1 MVQKRLPNP
10 ASAGSRARWRPQGN
24 QRQQLNL
31 WAKRLPWLLLLL
43 LGLVFALDFG
53 SWLVAESLWFQEIG
67 QEQVFWLRWFT
78 RAITWAIA
86 LGGSAA
92 FIGFNFQLAH
102 RLGKPESSPA
112 FNPLSLPVIDQARP
126 GNTEPAQTDGFGA
139 MGLRSL
145 MGTVIA
151 LGLLLS
157 LLLYH
162 YGLDLWY
169 GWHLGD
175 PLLQQRPP
183 VPVQFNIDTLG
194 QDLLRLFQRSWQW
207 LPLLGSVALL
217 IAAPWATLLA
227 EAVFL
232 CITFGMVLSS
242 QWMSILPA
250 FAPTAFGLAD
260 AQFGR
265 DISFY
270 IFTLP
275 VLELLRFWSVG
286 LLLFTLLAVVIL
298 YIAGDGSLSRGLF
311 RGFSSDQQHHLYG
324 LGGGLMATVALSH
337 WLSRYARL
345 YGQRNNSFFGAGY
358 TDVRVQLPVDWALT
372 ILASLIAI
380 GLLLRAGDWTFTSW
394 RFRSSRQQQVVS
406 QTQRRPR
413 PRSKALEF
421 FIVHPFLDL
430 GIGYVLL
437 VLVVGNALPGAVQQ
451 LAVLPNEL
459 ERERPYIA
467 RAIAASRQAFD
478 LEDIEVK
485 TFDPTDNLTPADLE
499 NNRATLNNVRLWDTR
514 PLLLANRQLQQ
525 IRLYY
530 SFPDADIDRYALQND
545 SSDKQQVIVAARELD
560 YEAVP
565 DAAKTWVN
573 KHLVYTHGYGF
584 TLSPVNTVGAGGLPN
599 YFVKDIGANITLQGS
614 DALGISQQEVR
625 ENIPIGSPRIYYGGL
640 TNNYVMT
647 STRNKELDYPSGNNN
662 AENVYDGQGGIS
674 LGNALRRW
682 TFAAYLRDWQ
692 MALTRNFTPDTQL
705 LFRRNIKN
713 RIQSIA
719 PFLRYDNDPYLVIAD
734 PPGEVG
740 DANSSNLYWIVDA
753 YTTSDR
759 YPYSDPGEHP
769 FNYIRNSVKVIID
782 AYNGSVQL
790 YVTDDDDPIIQTWGR
805 IFPGLLQPMAAM
817 PESLRSHIRYPIDLF
832 DVQSERLLIYHM
844 TDAKLFYNREDQ
856 WQVPTEIYANES
868 QAVEPYYL
876 TMRLPTEEQEEFAL
890 LHPFTPVRRNNL
902 IAWLAGRSDGDNY
915 GKLLLYQFPK
925 QRLVY
930 GPEQIEARINQD
942 PQISQLISLWNRQ
955 GSRVIQGNLLVIPIE
970 QSLLY
975 VEPLYLE
982 AERNSIPTLIRVIV
996 AYGNR
1001 IVMEENLNRGLE
1013 ILFDAE
1019 NKVQAE
1025 GGAFQPPADLS
1036 DIPGASSLDLNRPI
1050 TTEIGDPEDP
1060 SLALPAL
1067 GVGQ

>member
-1 MVQKRLPNP
+1 MVQKRLS
-10 ASAGSRARWRPQGN
+10 ASVAPSLPRAQSQWGR
-24 QRQQLNL
+24 
-31 WAKRLPWLLLLL
+31 WAKRLPWVLLLMAGLL
-43 LGLVFALDFG
+43 FALDF
-53 SWLVAESLWFQEIG
+53 SCWLVAESLWFKELG
-67 QEQVFWLRWFT
+67 HEQVFWLRWVT
-78 RAITWAIA
+78 RAGTWAIA
-86 LGGSAA
+86 LLGSAG
-92 FIGFNFQLAH
+92 FIGFNFQLAR
-102 RLGKPESSPA
+102 RLSKPESDESS
-112 FNPLSLPVIDQARP
+112 NPLKLPIIDQAQL
-126 GNTEPAQTDGFGA
+126 GDAKPAIPLGFGS

-145 MGTVIA
+145 MATVIC

-157 LLLYH
+157 VLLYH

-169 GWHLGD
+169 SWRLGE
-175 PLLQQRPP
+175 PLLQQRPHLP
-183 VPVQFNIDTLG
+183 IQFDIYTLG
-194 QDLLRLFQRSWQW
+194 QDLLRLFRQPWQW

-217 IAAPWATLLA
+217 VTAPWATLLA
-227 EAVFL
+227 EAALL
-232 CITFGMVLSS
+232 CITFGMVLSN
-242 QWMSILPA
+242 QWISILPA
-250 FAPTAFGLAD
+250 FQPTSFGLPD

-275 VLELLRFWSVG
+275 VLELLRFWGVG

-324 LGGGLMATVALSH
+324 LGGGFMATVALSH

-345 YGQRNNSFFGAGY
+345 YSQRNNSFFGAGY
-358 TDVRVQLPVDWALT
+358 TDVTVQLPVDLALT
-372 ILASLIAI
+372 ILASLIAV
-380 GLLLRAGDWTFTSW
+380 GLLFRAGGWTFKSW
-394 RFRSSRQQQVVS
+394 RFRSLHQKKIE
-406 QTQRRPR
+406 RRRR

-421 FIVHPFLDL
+421 FVVHPFLDL
-430 GIGYVLL
+430 GIGYILL
-437 VLVVGNALPGAVQQ
+437 VLVVGNALPTAVQQ

-485 TFDPTDNLTPADLE
+485 TFDPTNNLTPADLE
-499 NNRATLNNVRLWDTR
+499 NNRGTLNNVRLWDTR

-530 SFPDADIDRYALQND
+530 SFPDADIDRYPLQDD
-545 SSDKQQVIVAARELD
+545 SSAKQQVIVAARELD
-560 YEAVP
+560 YDAVP
-565 DAAKTWVN
+565 AAAKTWVN

-584 TLSPVNTVGAGGLPN
+584 TLSPVNSVGSGGLPN
-599 YFVKDIGANITLQGS
+599 YFVRDIGANITLQGS
-614 DALGISQQEVR
+614 DALGISDQEVKD
-625 ENIPIGSPRIYYGGL
+625 NIPIGSPRIYYGGL
-640 TNNYVMT
+640 TNTYVMT

-662 AENVYDGQGGIS
+662 AENVYDGRGGIS
-674 LGNALRRW
+674 LGNTLRRW
-682 TFAAYLRDWQ
+682 TFATYLRDWQ
-692 MALTRNFTPDTQL
+692 MALTRNFTPETKL
-705 LFRRNIKN
+705 LFRRNIKS

-719 PFLRYDNDPYLVIAD
+719 PFLRYDADPYLVIAD
-734 PPGEVG
+734 PQGEQ
-740 DANSSNLYWIVDA
+740 DAENPSNLYWIVDA

-759 YPYSDPGEHP
+759 YPYSDPGDHP
-769 FNYIRNSVKVIID
+769 FNYIRNSVKVVID
-782 AYNGSVQL
+782 AYNGSTHL
-790 YVTDDDDPIIQTWGR
+790 YVADGDDPIIQTWER
-805 IFPGLLQPMAAM
+805 LFPQLLEPMAAM
-817 PESLRSHIRYPIDLF
+817 PESLRSHIRYPVDLF
-832 DVQSERLLIYHM
+832 DVQSERLLTYHM

-868 QAVEPYYL
+868 QPVEPYYL
-876 TMRLPTEEQEEFAL
+876 TMRLPTEDQEEFVL

-1001 IVMEENLNRGLE
+1001 IVMEEDLNRGLE
-1013 ILFDAE
+1013 ILF
-1019 NKVQAE
+1019 NT
-1025 GGAFQPPADLS
+1025 GASASDETQQSNIPADLS
-1036 DIPGASSLDLNRPI
+1036 DIPGAAALDLNRPV

-1060 SLALPAL
+1060 SLALPTD
-1067 GVGQ
+1067 VTIQ